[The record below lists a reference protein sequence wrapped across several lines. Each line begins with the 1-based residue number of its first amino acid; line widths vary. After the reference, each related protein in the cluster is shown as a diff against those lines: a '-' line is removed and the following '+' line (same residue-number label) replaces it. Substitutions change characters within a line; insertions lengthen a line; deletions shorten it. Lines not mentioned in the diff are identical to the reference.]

1 LTPQIAEPAC
11 AESGYIT
18 AETANSV
25 YGFLPAIT
33 TNTFDQSFTVTLE
46 ERDTSF
52 ALLSF
57 VPAYLAVSRQSLSRN
72 KGALIL
78 YLYAHNRL
86 WP

>member
-46 ERDTSF
+46 EREY
-52 ALLSF
+52 F
-57 VPAYLAVSRQSLSRN
+57 VRPAIVRPGLPRSVSP
-72 KGALIL
+72 K
-78 YLYAHNRL
+78 
-86 WP
+86 PEPK